1 MVGYTCVLLIKPM
14 RRISL
19 RTLYIRYVTE
29 WLLTIKAASD
39 RRESTKKISELL
51 LKTYFLHDDAAISKS
66 PAIFGIVS
74 RTDQ

>member
-1 MVGYTCVLLIKPM
+1 MVGYTCVLLIKEM

-39 RRESTKKISELL
+39 RRASTKKISELF
-51 LKTYFLHDDAAISKS
+51 LKTYFLYDDAAISKS

-74 RTDQ
+74 RTDE